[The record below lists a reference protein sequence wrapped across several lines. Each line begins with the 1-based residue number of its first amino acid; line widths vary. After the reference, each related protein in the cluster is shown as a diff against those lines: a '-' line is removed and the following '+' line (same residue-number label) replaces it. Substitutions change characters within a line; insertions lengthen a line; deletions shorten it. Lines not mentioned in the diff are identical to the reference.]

1 MFLNI
6 FYPFKTLKLAIMK
19 NILLQFQFYTELC
32 VPFLMEKSD
41 MSKILSCMREIQ
53 TIKVGNDYVT
63 EKMSRA
69 DSLSL
74 VLYGR

>member
-1 MFLNI
+1 MNAGLSYLI
-6 FYPFKTLKLAIMK
+6 TTVC
-19 NILLQFQFYTELC
+19 ILLYFQFYTELC

-41 MSKILSCMREIQ
+41 MSKILSCMREIK
-53 TIKVGNDYVT
+53 TIKVGNDFVT